1 MKKFLWSM
9 LLCGIFFWSAGM
21 QTDAKEDV
29 LIHAGVYLDEIDVS
43 GMTREEAEQ
52 EIQNYARELSQETL
66 TLQVEEHE
74 VQVQLSDL
82 GLTCSNP
89 EIVEEAL
96 GIGKSGDII
105 RRFKE
110 RKELEH
116 SNKVLELAWTVDERQ
131 VSQVIEEECVQF
143 DVDAKDA
150 GLVRENGS
158 FRVIPGATGVK
169 LNVEG
174 SKQAVLD
181 FMQNEWQK
189 ENGTVTLPAEVE
201 HPRGTEEELSKVRDV
216 LGTFST
222 SYATSNRN
230 RSQNV
235 SNGARLING
244 TLLYPGDTFSAYEAI
259 SPFTKANGYE
269 MAGAYLNGKVV
280 DSLGGGIC
288 QVSTTLYNAALLAE
302 LEIVERFPHSMIVTY
317 VDPSADAAIAG
328 TYKDLKFKNTTNAPI
343 YIEAGTD
350 SNKVIT
356 FTIYGEE
363 TRPANREVK
372 YTSTTLGTTDPG
384 QVIIGDAGQGIGY
397 YHVEGAHR
405 GVKAELYKRVYENGV
420 EVSVEK
426 VNTSSYMPSP
436 RTITVGIAG
445 DPELSAQLQ
454 AAIATQDAA
463 LVQATMADCVAR
475 MQPPE

>member
-244 TLLYPGDTFSAYEAI
+244 TLLYPGE
-259 SPFTKANGYE
+259 
-269 MAGAYLNGKVV
+269 
-280 DSLGGGIC
+280 
-288 QVSTTLYNAALLAE
+288 LLFA
-302 LEIVERFPHSMIVTY
+302 S
-317 VDPSADAAIAG
+317 
-328 TYKDLKFKNTTNAPI
+328 
-343 YIEAGTD
+343 
-350 SNKVIT
+350 
-356 FTIYGEE
+356 
-363 TRPANREVK
+363 
-372 YTSTTLGTTDPG
+372 
-384 QVIIGDAGQGIGY
+384 
-397 YHVEGAHR
+397 
-405 GVKAELYKRVYENGV
+405 
-420 EVSVEK
+420 
-426 VNTSSYMPSP
+426 
-436 RTITVGIAG
+436 
-445 DPELSAQLQ
+445 
-454 AAIATQDAA
+454 
-463 LVQATMADCVAR
+463 
-475 MQPPE
+475 